1 MPAVTHRASSTSRS
15 AARTWLAA
23 RRRALSKLARQTR
36 GRSRATPTDGG
47 IDRPPPPPPRPPGAS
62 TGPPD
67 FIGVGV
73 QRCGT
78 TRWFDLITSHP
89 EIARSSA
96 AKELHYF
103 DRFHSRE
110 PAPQELRDYREY
122 FPRLDGEKVGEWTP
136 LYLSAPWVPR
146 LLAAAAPDARLLVLL
161 RDPVE
166 RYLSGLQLDTRVAA
180 RRGAALS
187 RYAPLEA
194 FVRGLY
200 HAQLTALLRHYERS
214 QMLILQYERC
224 TREPA
229 SELRRTFAFIGVS
242 DVGFTPD
249 LEAHPKRQPEKPP
262 LDAGTRAAYAQAYRD
277 DVIALAADFPEIDL
291 ALWPNFAAL
300 NETA

>member
-1 MPAVTHRASSTSRS
+1 MPAVTHRAGSTPRS
-15 AARTWLAA
+15 AARNWIAA
-23 RRRALSKLARQTR
+23 RRRSLVRLAHQAA
-36 GRSRATPTDGG
+36 GDAPSAPLDGG
-47 IDRPPPPPPRPPGAS
+47 IDSPPPPPSAQPDVN

-89 EIARSSA
+89 QIDRSSA

-103 DRFHSRE
+103 DRFHSRAPE
-110 PAPQELRDYREY
+110 PEQLLDYHKY
-122 FPRLDGEKVGEWTP
+122 FPRAGEQKVGEWTP
-136 LYLSAPWVPR
+136 LYLSAPWIPR

-180 RRGAALS
+180 RRGAPLS

-200 HAQLTALLRHYERS
+200 HAQLTALLRHFERS
-214 QMLILQYERC
+214 QVLILQYERC

-229 SELRRTFAFIGVS
+229 VELARTFAFIGVS
-242 DVGFTPD
+242 DTEFTPD
-249 LEAHPKRQPEKPP
+249 LGAHPKRQPEKPP
-262 LDAGTRAAYAQAYRD
+262 LDPDTREAYVKAYRD
-277 DVIALAADFPEIDL
+277 DVLALAADFPEIDL
-291 ALWPNFAAL
+291 SLWPNFSKLAS
-300 NETA
+300 